1 MDIKLYTVIDPAEKI
16 GKTRNTEIALTGNL
30 RDGCSLLDPVVNI
43 AAASIT
49 SNYAYIP
56 QFSRYYFIRKITCVR
71 TGMFQLEMHVDV
83 LDSYATPIK
92 ANTAIIKRQQNVYNL
107 YLDDPMFQTQNRQQI
122 VTKVFPSTAFYPS
135 GLTGTTCFVLTVVGG
150 G

>member
-1 MDIKLYTVIDPAEKI
+1 MTDEVNQI
-16 GKTRNTEIALTGNL
+16 GKTTSNLITLTGSV
-30 RDGCSLLDPVVNI
+30 RGECSVTDPVIEVY
-43 AAASIT
+43 AVSVS
-49 SNYAYIP
+49 SNYAYITE
-56 QFSRYYFIRKITCVR
+56 FSRYYFIRKITCVR
-71 TGMFQLEMHVDV
+71 TGLFRLEMHVDV
-83 LDSYATPIK
+83 LETYKTPIK
-92 ANTAIIKRQQNVYNL
+92 ALTAIIKRQQNVYNM